1 MALEISWRLPA
12 SSVGS
17 TLAGAWIQLALALE
31 YAGIEGLWIDQGIDH
46 PESFAV
52 AATLCAHTK
61 KLKMTVSI
69 APEVML
75 PAALAA
81 TVQSLQSISHLRT
94 RLHLPDSARN
104 SAYRAFGEFLNRDQ
118 HSERISE
125 YLDLLTRLLT
135 PSTEPF
141 SHCGRYFQLENAG
154 FASRKL
160 SPPPLVL
167 DQSQGS
173 TLCGRHADICLISP
187 GPLSLLQTY
196 MQSLRGSAHAQGRD
210 LTFCCHLNLIMADTE
225 VQAWQL
231 AEQHLEATGIPSPE
245 LPVGVTTINKD
256 FAAIRRLQVHPNLW
270 QPVADG
276 PVFLV
281 GTPSQ
286 LSARLASLHEL
297 GFRHVIVA
305 SDHGVAD
312 VLRFAEQV
320 LPALAAKGLRSTE
333 TRHV

>member
-17 TLAGAWIQLALALE
+17 TQAGAWIQLALALE
-31 YAGIEGLWIDQGIDH
+31 YAGIEGLWIDHGIDH

-94 RLHLPDSARN
+94 RLHLSDSGRN

-125 YLDLLTRLLT
+125 YLDLLTRLLA
-135 PSTEPF
+135 PYTEPF

-173 TLCGRHADICLISP
+173 ILCGRHADLCLMSP
-187 GPLSLLQTY
+187 GPLPLLQTD

-225 VQAWQL
+225 TQAWQL
-231 AEQHLEATGIPSPE
+231 AEEHLQETGIRHPE
-245 LPVGVTTINKD
+245 PPVGVAAIDKA
-256 FAAIRRLQVHPNLW
+256 FAAIKRLQIQPQLW
-270 QPVADG
+270 QPVTGG
-276 PVFLV
+276 PVFVV

-286 LSARLASLHEL
+286 VAERLASLHEL
-297 GFRHVIVA
+297 GFSHVILA

-333 TRHV
+333 TQHV

>member
-12 SSVGS
+12 SGVGL
-17 TLAGAWIQLALALE
+17 TQAGAWIQLALALE

-46 PESFAV
+46 PESLAV

-61 KLKMTVSI
+61 KLAMTVSV

-81 TVQSLQSISHLRT
+81 TVQSLQSVSHQRT
-94 RLHLPDSARN
+94 RLHLPDSGRN

-125 YLDLLTRLLT
+125 YLDLLTRLLA

-154 FASRKL
+154 FASRTL

-167 DQSQGS
+167 DQSQGH
-173 TLCGRHADICLISP
+173 TLCARHADACLMP
-187 GPLSLLQTY
+187 LGPQRLLQPH
-196 MQSLRGSAHAQGRD
+196 MQNLRDMAHAQGRE
-210 LTFCCHLNLIMADTE
+210 LTFCCHLNLIMAATE
-225 VQAWQL
+225 NHAWQL
-231 AEQHLEATGIPSPE
+231 AEQHLQATGIRHPE
-245 LPVGVTTINKD
+245 SPVGV
-256 FAAIRRLQVHPNLW
+256 AAIDKAFATIKRLQIQPQLW
-270 QPVADG
+270 QPVTGG
-276 PVFLV
+276 PVFVV
-281 GTPSQ
+281 GTPAQ
-286 LSARLASLHEL
+286 VAARLASLHEL
-297 GFRHVIVA
+297 GFSHVILA
-305 SDHGVAD
+305 SSLGVAD

-320 LPALAAKGLRSTE
+320 LPALAARGFRKAE
-333 TRHV
+333 VHHV